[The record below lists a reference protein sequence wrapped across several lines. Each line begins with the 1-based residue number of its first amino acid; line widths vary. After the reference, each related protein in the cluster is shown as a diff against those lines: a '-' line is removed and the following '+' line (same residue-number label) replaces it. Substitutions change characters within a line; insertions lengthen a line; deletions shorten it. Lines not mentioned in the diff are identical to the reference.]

1 LTRLTE
7 NFGQKIQPFLSI
19 TLAFRA
25 EGFKSLQDSMTLSPV
40 QPETLA
46 SSANSTS
53 NLRLTDIIKTL
64 PREVFV
70 KDPKKAWLTVFIN
83 VLLVVTGYFAIAY
96 SPWFLLPL
104 AWIFTGT
111 ALTGFFVIGHDCGH
125 RSFSDRIWINDLVGH
140 LAFLPLIYPFHSWR
154 LGHNHHH
161 KHTNK
166 LTEDNAWEPWTIENY
181 EASPQIVKVAY
192 KLTRGRLW
200 WLASILHWAI
210 LHFDWRKFEG
220 KGREQV
226 KFSSLFV
233 IGCAAIAFP
242 TLIITI
248 GVWGF
253 VKFWLMP
260 WLVYHFWMSTFT
272 LVHHTAPDIQFKEP
286 QDWNEALAQLSG
298 TVHCNYPAWVE
309 FFCHDINVHVPHHIS
324 TGIPSYNLRKAYQS
338 IKDNWGEYLYPESN
352 FSWALMTQIVDQCHL
367 YDPDNAY
374 LSFKEYKR

>member
-1 LTRLTE
+1 
-7 NFGQKIQPFLSI
+7 
-19 TLAFRA
+19 
-25 EGFKSLQDSMTLSPV
+25 MTLSSV
-40 QPETLA
+40 QPQTLA
-46 SSANSTS
+46 SSANFPS
-53 NLRLTDIIKTL
+53 NLRLKDIIKSL
-64 PREVFV
+64 PREVFL
-70 KDPKKAWLTVFIN
+70 KDQKKAWLTVFIN
-83 VLLVVTGYFAIAY
+83 VVLAVAGYFAIAY
-96 SPWFLLPL
+96 SPWFLLPF

-125 RSFSDRIWINDLVGH
+125 RSFADRRWVNNLVGH
-140 LAFLPLIYPFHSWR
+140 IAFLPLIYPFHSWR

-192 KLTRGRLW
+192 KLTRGRFW

-210 LHFDWRKFEG
+210 VHFDWRKFEG

-242 TLIITI
+242 TMIFTI
-248 GVWGF
+248 GIGGF
-253 VKFWLMP
+253 AKFWLMP

-272 LVHHTAPDIQFKEP
+272 LVHHTTPDIQFQEP

-309 FFCHDINVHVPHHIS
+309 FLCHDINVHIPHHIS
-324 TGIPSYNLRKAYQS
+324 IAIPFYNLRTAYKSLQ
-338 IKDNWGEYLYPESN
+338 DNWGEYLYPESD
-352 FSWALMTQIVDQCHL
+352 FSWSLMTHIVDQCHL
-367 YDPDNAY
+367 YDPENAY
-374 LSFKEYKR
+374 LSFKEYNKN